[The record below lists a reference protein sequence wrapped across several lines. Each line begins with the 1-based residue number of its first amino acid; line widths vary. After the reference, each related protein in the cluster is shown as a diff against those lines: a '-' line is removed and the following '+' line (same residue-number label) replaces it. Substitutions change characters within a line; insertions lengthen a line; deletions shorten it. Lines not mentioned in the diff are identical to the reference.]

1 MIKSIT
7 VTNHLNESIKLEL
20 GFPERSGFLIQ
31 EISGLGPVK
40 ADINVSEL
48 SSIDGSIYNSA
59 RLPSRNIVFNLVL
72 LESPTIEDTRQKSYK
87 YFPVKKRVRLLIE
100 TTNRTAEIFGYVE
113 SNEPIIFS
121 RQETTQISI
130 VCPNP
135 YFYSAGPKGKQIT
148 GFSGFEKVFSFP
160 FSNEAE
166 FFYKYLRDSDSELIL
181 DSSGNPIQS
190 TVYDYLWDKLLIMG
204 NILKN
209 QIQTV
214 LYEGDSE
221 IGFNIEIHSVGT
233 AEHVRIYNVDTLE
246 NMKIDTDKLIALTG
260 QPIIMGDS
268 IFISTIKGDK
278 SIQLLREG
286 VYYNIINCLDRDAT
300 WMFLRKGDNVF
311 AFDAEEGGVNLYLR
325 IINQVIY
332 QGI

>member
-59 RLPSRNIVFNLVL
+59 RLPSRNIVFKLVL

-87 YFPVKKRVRLLIE
+87 YFPIKKRVRLLIE

-135 YFYSAGPKGKQIT
+135 YFYSEGKQIT
-148 GFSGFEKVFSFP
+148 SFTGFERVFSFP
-160 FSNEAE
+160 FSNES
-166 FFYKYLRDSDSELIL
+166 LS
-181 DSSGNPIQS
+181 
-190 TVYDYLWDKLLIMG
+190 DKLLIMG

-221 IGFNIEIHSVGT
+221 IGFNIEIHAVGT
-233 AEHVRIYNVDTLE
+233 AKNVMIYNVNTLE

-311 AFDAEEGGVNLYLR
+311 AFDAEEGGANLYFR

>member
-7 VTNHLNESIKLEL
+7 VTNHLNESLKLEL

-48 SSIDGSIYNSA
+48 SSVDGSIYNSA
-59 RLPSRNIVFNLVL
+59 RLPSRNIVFKLAL

-148 GFSGFEKVFSFP
+148 SFTGFEKAFSFP
-160 FSNEAE
+160 FSNEA
-166 FFYKYLRDSDSELIL
+166 LS
-181 DSSGNPIQS
+181 
-190 TVYDYLWDKLLIMG
+190 DKLLIMG
-204 NILKN
+204 NLLKN

-214 LYEGDSE
+214 LYDGDSE
-221 IGFNIEIHSVGT
+221 IGFNIEIHAVGT
-233 AEHVRIYNVDTLE
+233 AEHVRIYNVNTLE
-246 NMKIDTDKLIALTG
+246 NMKIDTDKLIAMTG
-260 QPIIMGDS
+260 QPIINGDS

-311 AFDAEEGGVNLYLR
+311 AFDAEEGSSNLYFR

>member
-59 RLPSRNIVFNLVL
+59 RLPSRNIVFKMVL

-87 YFPVKKRVRLLIE
+87 YFPIKKRVRLLIE

-135 YFYSAGPKGKQIT
+135 YFYSEGKQIT
-148 GFSGFEKVFSFP
+148 TFTGFEKLFSFP
-160 FSNEAE
+160 FSNES
-166 FFYKYLRDSDSELIL
+166 LS
-181 DSSGNPIQS
+181 
-190 TVYDYLWDKLLIMG
+190 DKLLIMG

-209 QIQTV
+209 QMQTV

-221 IGFNIEIHSVGT
+221 IGFNIEIHAVGT
-233 AEHVRIYNVDTLE
+233 AKHVMIYNMNTLE

-311 AFDAEEGGVNLYLR
+311 AFDAEEGGANLYFR

>member
-48 SSIDGSIYNSA
+48 SNVDGSIYNSA
-59 RLPSRNIVFNLVL
+59 RLPSRNIVFKLVL

-87 YFPVKKRVRLLIE
+87 FFPIKKRVRLLIE

-121 RQETTQISI
+121 KQETTQISI

-135 YFYSAGPKGKQIT
+135 YFYSEGKQIT
-148 GFSGFEKVFSFP
+148 TFTGIEKVFSFP
-160 FSNEAE
+160 FSNES
-166 FFYKYLRDSDSELIL
+166 LS
-181 DSSGNPIQS
+181 
-190 TVYDYLWDKLLIMG
+190 DKLLIMG

-221 IGFNIEIHSVGT
+221 IGFNIEIHAVGT
-233 AEHVRIYNVDTLE
+233 AKHVMIYNMNTLE

-311 AFDAEEGGVNLYLR
+311 AFDAEEGGANLYFR

>member
-48 SSIDGSIYNSA
+48 SSVDGSIYNSA
-59 RLPSRNIVFNLVL
+59 RMSSRNIVFNLAL
-72 LESPTIEDTRQKSYK
+72 LESPMIEDARQKSYK
-87 YFPVKKRVRLLIE
+87 YFPVKKRIRLLIE

-148 GFSGFEKVFSFP
+148 FFSGFEKVFSFP
-160 FSNEAE
+160 FSNEA
-166 FFYKYLRDSDSELIL
+166 LS
-181 DSSGNPIQS
+181 
-190 TVYDYLWDKLLIMG
+190 DKLLIIG
-204 NILKN
+204 NIIKN

-214 LYEGDSE
+214 LYDGDSE

-260 QPIIMGDS
+260 QPIIIGDS

-286 VYYNIINCLDRDAT
+286 VYYNIINCLDRDVT

-311 AFDAEEGGVNLYLR
+311 AFDAEEGGGNLYFR

>member
-7 VTNHLNESIKLEL
+7 VTNHLGESIKLEL

-48 SSIDGSIYNSA
+48 SSVDGSIYNSA
-59 RLPSRNIVFNLVL
+59 RMSSRNIVFNLAL
-72 LESPTIEDTRQKSYK
+72 LESPMIEDARQKSYK
-87 YFPVKKRVRLLIE
+87 YFPVKKRIRLLIE

-148 GFSGFEKVFSFP
+148 SFSGFEKVFSFP
-160 FSNEAE
+160 FSNEA
-166 FFYKYLRDSDSELIL
+166 LS
-181 DSSGNPIQS
+181 
-190 TVYDYLWDKLLIMG
+190 DKLLITG
-204 NILKN
+204 NIIKN
-209 QIQTV
+209 QIQII
-214 LYEGDSE
+214 LYDGDSE

-233 AEHVRIYNVDTLE
+233 VEHVRIYNVDTLE

-260 QPIIMGDS
+260 QPIIIGDS

-286 VYYNIINCLDRDAT
+286 VYYNIINCLDRDVT

-311 AFDAEEGGVNLYLR
+311 AFDAEEGGANLYFR

>member
-48 SSIDGSIYNSA
+48 SNIDGSIYNSA
-59 RLPSRNIVFNLVL
+59 RLPSRNIVFKLVL

-135 YFYSAGPKGKQIT
+135 YFYSEGKQIT
-148 GFSGFEKVFSFP
+148 TFTGFEKVFSFP
-160 FSNEAE
+160 FSNES
-166 FFYKYLRDSDSELIL
+166 LS
-181 DSSGNPIQS
+181 
-190 TVYDYLWDKLLIMG
+190 DKLLIMG

-221 IGFNIEIHSVGT
+221 IGFNIEIHAVGT
-233 AEHVRIYNVDTLE
+233 AKHVMIYNVNTLE

-311 AFDAEEGGVNLYLR
+311 AFDAEEGGANLYFR

>member
-48 SSIDGSIYNSA
+48 SSVDGSIYNSA
-59 RLPSRNIVFNLVL
+59 RLSSRNIVFNLAL
-72 LESPTIEDTRQKSYK
+72 LESPTIEDARQKSYK
-87 YFPVKKRVRLLIE
+87 YFPVKKRIRLLIE

-148 GFSGFEKVFSFP
+148 VFSGFEKVFSFP
-160 FSNEAE
+160 FSNEA
-166 FFYKYLRDSDSELIL
+166 LS
-181 DSSGNPIQS
+181 
-190 TVYDYLWDKLLIMG
+190 DKLLIMG
-204 NILKN
+204 NLLKN
-209 QIQTV
+209 QNQTV
-214 LYEGDSE
+214 LYDGDSE

-246 NMKIDTDKLIALTG
+246 NMKIDTDKLVALTG

-286 VYYNIINCLDRDAT
+286 VYYNIINCLDRDVT

-311 AFDAEEGGVNLYLR
+311 AFDAEEGGVNLYFR

>member
-48 SSIDGSIYNSA
+48 SSVDGSIYNSA
-59 RLPSRNIVFNLVL
+59 RLPSRNIVFKLVL

-87 YFPVKKRVRLLIE
+87 YFPIKKRVRLLIE

-135 YFYSAGPKGKQIT
+135 YFYSEGKQIT
-148 GFSGFEKVFSFP
+148 TFTGFEKVFSFP
-160 FSNEAE
+160 FSNES
-166 FFYKYLRDSDSELIL
+166 LS
-181 DSSGNPIQS
+181 
-190 TVYDYLWDKLLIMG
+190 DKLLIMG

-221 IGFNIEIHSVGT
+221 IGFNIEIHAVGT
-233 AEHVRIYNVDTLE
+233 AKHVMIYNTNTLE

-311 AFDAEEGGVNLYLR
+311 AFDAEEGGANLYFR

>member
-59 RLPSRNIVFNLVL
+59 RLPSRNIVFKLVL

-87 YFPVKKRVRLLIE
+87 YFPIKKRVRLLIE

-135 YFYSAGPKGKQIT
+135 YFYSEGKQIT
-148 GFSGFEKVFSFP
+148 SFTGFEKVFSFP
-160 FSNEAE
+160 FSNES
-166 FFYKYLRDSDSELIL
+166 LS
-181 DSSGNPIQS
+181 
-190 TVYDYLWDKLLIMG
+190 DKLLIMG

-209 QIQTV
+209 QMQTV

-221 IGFNIEIHSVGT
+221 IGFNIEIHAVGT
-233 AEHVRIYNVDTLE
+233 AKHVMIYNVNTLE

-311 AFDAEEGGVNLYLR
+311 AFDAEEGGANLYFR

>member
-20 GFPERSGFLIQ
+20 GFPEKSGFLIQ

-59 RLPSRNIVFNLVL
+59 RLPSRNIVFKLVL

-87 YFPVKKRVRLLIE
+87 YFPIKKRVRLLIE

-135 YFYSAGPKGKQIT
+135 YFYSEGKQIT
-148 GFSGFEKVFSFP
+148 SFTGFEKVFSFP
-160 FSNEAE
+160 FSNES
-166 FFYKYLRDSDSELIL
+166 LS
-181 DSSGNPIQS
+181 
-190 TVYDYLWDKLLIMG
+190 DKLLIMG

-209 QIQTV
+209 QMQTV

-221 IGFNIEIHSVGT
+221 IGFNIEIHAVGT
-233 AEHVRIYNVDTLE
+233 AKHVMIYNVNTLE

-311 AFDAEEGGVNLYLR
+311 AFDAEEGGANLYFR

>member
-7 VTNHLNESIKLEL
+7 VTNHLNESLKLEL

-48 SSIDGSIYNSA
+48 SSVDGSIYNSA
-59 RLPSRNIVFNLVL
+59 RLPSRNIVFKLAL

-148 GFSGFEKVFSFP
+148 TFTGIEKAFSFP
-160 FSNEAE
+160 FSNES
-166 FFYKYLRDSDSELIL
+166 LS
-181 DSSGNPIQS
+181 
-190 TVYDYLWDKLLIMG
+190 DKLLIMG
-204 NILKN
+204 NLLKN

-221 IGFNIEIHSVGT
+221 IGFNIEIHAVGT
-233 AEHVRIYNVDTLE
+233 AEHVMIYNVNTLE
-246 NMKIDTDKLIALTG
+246 NMKIDTDKLIAMTG
-260 QPIIMGDS
+260 QPIINGDS

-311 AFDAEEGGVNLYLR
+311 AFDAKEGSSNLYFR

>member
-59 RLPSRNIVFNLVL
+59 RLPSRNIVFKLVL

-87 YFPVKKRVRLLIE
+87 YFPIKKRVRLLIE

-135 YFYSAGPKGKQIT
+135 YFYSEGKQIT
-148 GFSGFEKVFSFP
+148 TFTGFEKLFSFP
-160 FSNEAE
+160 FSNES
-166 FFYKYLRDSDSELIL
+166 LS
-181 DSSGNPIQS
+181 
-190 TVYDYLWDKLLIMG
+190 DKLLIMG

-209 QIQTV
+209 QMQTV

-221 IGFNIEIHSVGT
+221 IGFNIEIHAVGT
-233 AEHVRIYNVDTLE
+233 AKNVMIYNVNTLE

-311 AFDAEEGGVNLYLR
+311 AFDAEEGGANLYFR

>member
-1 MIKSIT
+1 MIKFIT

-48 SSIDGSIYNSA
+48 SSVDGSIYNSA
-59 RLPSRNIVFNLVL
+59 RLSSRNIVFNLAL
-72 LESPTIEDTRQKSYK
+72 LESPTIEDTRQRSYK

-121 RQETTQISI
+121 KQETTQISI

-135 YFYSAGPKGKQIT
+135 YFYSEGKKIT
-148 GFSGFEKVFSFP
+148 SFTGFEKAFSFP
-160 FSNEAE
+160 FSNES
-166 FFYKYLRDSDSELIL
+166 LS
-181 DSSGNPIQS
+181 
-190 TVYDYLWDKLLIMG
+190 DKLLIMG
-204 NILKN
+204 NIIKN
-209 QIQTV
+209 QTQTI

-221 IGFNIEIHSVGT
+221 IGFNIEIHAVGT
-233 AEHVRIYNVDTLE
+233 AEHVMIYNVNTLE

-311 AFDAEEGGVNLYLR
+311 AFDAEEGGANLYFR

>member
-48 SSIDGSIYNSA
+48 SSVDGSIYNSA
-59 RLPSRNIVFNLVL
+59 RLPSRNIVFKLVL

-87 YFPVKKRVRLLIE
+87 YFPIKKRVRLLIE

-135 YFYSAGPKGKQIT
+135 YFYSEGKQIT
-148 GFSGFEKVFSFP
+148 TFTGFEKVFSFP
-160 FSNEAE
+160 FSNES
-166 FFYKYLRDSDSELIL
+166 LS
-181 DSSGNPIQS
+181 
-190 TVYDYLWDKLLIMG
+190 DKLLIMG

-221 IGFNIEIHSVGT
+221 IGFNIEIHAVGT
-233 AEHVRIYNVDTLE
+233 AKHVMIYNANTLE

-311 AFDAEEGGVNLYLR
+311 AFDAEEGGANLYFR

>member
-48 SSIDGSIYNSA
+48 SNIDGSIYNSA
-59 RLPSRNIVFNLVL
+59 RLSSRNIVFKLVL

-87 YFPVKKRVRLLIE
+87 YFPIKKRVRLLIE

-121 RQETTQISI
+121 SQETTQISI

-135 YFYSAGPKGKQIT
+135 YFYSAGPKGKKIT
-148 GFSGFEKVFSFP
+148 SFIGFEKVFSFP
-160 FSNEAE
+160 FSNES
-166 FFYKYLRDSDSELIL
+166 LS
-181 DSSGNPIQS
+181 
-190 TVYDYLWDKLLIMG
+190 DKLLIMG

-221 IGFNIEIHSVGT
+221 IGFNIEIHAVGT
-233 AEHVRIYNVDTLE
+233 AKHVMLYNVNTLE

-300 WMFLRKGDNVF
+300 WMFLRKGYNVF
-311 AFDAEEGGVNLYLR
+311 AFDAEEGGANLYFK

>member
-7 VTNHLNESIKLEL
+7 VTNHLNESLKLEL
-20 GFPERSGFLIQ
+20 GFPEKSGFLIQ

-40 ADINVSEL
+40 ADINVTDL

-59 RLPSRNIVFNLVL
+59 RLQPRNIVFKMVF
-72 LESPTIEDTRQKSYK
+72 LENPTIEDTRQKSYK
-87 YFPVKKRVRLLIE
+87 YFPIKKRVRLLIE

-135 YFYSAGPKGKQIT
+135 YFYSEGKQIT
-148 GFSGFEKVFSFP
+148 SFTGFERVFSFP
-160 FSNEAE
+160 FSNES
-166 FFYKYLRDSDSELIL
+166 LS
-181 DSSGNPIQS
+181 
-190 TVYDYLWDKLLIMG
+190 DKLLIMG

-209 QIQTV
+209 QMQTV

-221 IGFNIEIHSVGT
+221 IGFNIEIHAVGT
-233 AEHVRIYNVDTLE
+233 AKNVMIYNVNTLE

-311 AFDAEEGGVNLYLR
+311 AFDAEEGGANLYFR

>member
-48 SSIDGSIYNSA
+48 SNIDGSIYNSA
-59 RLPSRNIVFNLVL
+59 RLPSRNIVFKLVL

-87 YFPVKKRVRLLIE
+87 YFPIKKRVRLLIE

-135 YFYSAGPKGKQIT
+135 YFYSEGKQLISFT
-148 GFSGFEKVFSFP
+148 GFEKVFSFP
-160 FSNEAE
+160 FSNES
-166 FFYKYLRDSDSELIL
+166 LS
-181 DSSGNPIQS
+181 
-190 TVYDYLWDKLLIMG
+190 DKLLIMG

-221 IGFNIEIHSVGT
+221 IGFNIEIHAVGT
-233 AEHVRIYNVDTLE
+233 AKHVMFYNVNTLE

-311 AFDAEEGGVNLYLR
+311 AFDAEEGGANLFFR
-325 IINQVIY
+325 MTNQVIY

>member
-40 ADINVSEL
+40 GDINVSEL
-48 SSIDGSIYNSA
+48 SSVDGSIYNSA
-59 RLPSRNIVFNLVL
+59 RLSSRNIVFNLAL
-72 LESPTIEDTRQKSYK
+72 SENPTIEDTRQKSYK
-87 YFPVKKRVRLLIE
+87 YFPVKKRIRLLIE

-135 YFYSAGPKGKQIT
+135 YFYSDGPKGKQIT
-148 GFSGFEKVFSFP
+148 SFSGFEKVFSFP
-160 FSNEAE
+160 FSNEA
-166 FFYKYLRDSDSELIL
+166 LS
-181 DSSGNPIQS
+181 
-190 TVYDYLWDKLLIMG
+190 DKLLNMG
-204 NILKN
+204 NIIKN
-209 QIQTV
+209 QIQII
-214 LYEGDSE
+214 LYDGDSE

-260 QPIIMGDS
+260 QPIIIGDS

-286 VYYNIINCLDRDAT
+286 VYYNIINCLDRDVT

-311 AFDAEEGGVNLYLR
+311 AFDAEEGGANLYFR

>member
-7 VTNHLNESIKLEL
+7 VTNHLNESLKLEL
-20 GFPERSGFLIQ
+20 GFPEKSGFLIQ

-48 SSIDGSIYNSA
+48 SSVDGSIYNSA

-148 GFSGFEKVFSFP
+148 SFTGFEKAFSFP
-160 FSNEAE
+160 FSNEA
-166 FFYKYLRDSDSELIL
+166 LS
-181 DSSGNPIQS
+181 
-190 TVYDYLWDKLLIMG
+190 DKLLIMG
-204 NILKN
+204 HLLKN
-209 QIQTV
+209 QIQTIF
-214 LYEGDSE
+214 YEGDSE

-233 AEHVRIYNVDTLE
+233 AEHVRIYNVNTLE

-311 AFDAEEGGVNLYLR
+311 AFDAEEGGANLYFR

>member
-59 RLPSRNIVFNLVL
+59 RLPSRNIVFKLVL

-87 YFPVKKRVRLLIE
+87 YFPIKKRVRLLIE

-135 YFYSAGPKGKQIT
+135 YFYSEGKQIT
-148 GFSGFEKVFSFP
+148 TFTGFEKLFSFP
-160 FSNEAE
+160 FSNES
-166 FFYKYLRDSDSELIL
+166 LS
-181 DSSGNPIQS
+181 
-190 TVYDYLWDKLLIMG
+190 DKLLIMG

-209 QIQTV
+209 QMQTV

-221 IGFNIEIHSVGT
+221 IGFNIEIHAVGT
-233 AEHVRIYNVDTLE
+233 AKHVMIYNMNTLE

-311 AFDAEEGGVNLYLR
+311 AFDAEEGGANLYFR

>member
-48 SSIDGSIYNSA
+48 SNIDGSIYNSA
-59 RLPSRNIVFNLVL
+59 RLPSRNIVFKLVL

-87 YFPVKKRVRLLIE
+87 YFPIKKRVHLLFE
-100 TTNRTAEIFGYVE
+100 TTNRKAEIFGYVE

-121 RQETTQISI
+121 KQETTQISI

-135 YFYSAGPKGKQIT
+135 YFYSEGKQIT
-148 GFSGFEKVFSFP
+148 TFTGFEKVFSFP
-160 FSNEAE
+160 FSNES
-166 FFYKYLRDSDSELIL
+166 LS
-181 DSSGNPIQS
+181 
-190 TVYDYLWDKLLIMG
+190 DKLLIIG

-221 IGFNIEIHSVGT
+221 IGFNIEIHAVGT
-233 AEHVRIYNVDTLE
+233 AKHVMIYNVNTLE

-311 AFDAEEGGVNLYLR
+311 AFDAEEGGANLYFR

>member
-48 SSIDGSIYNSA
+48 SNIDGSIYNSA
-59 RLPSRNIVFNLVL
+59 RLPSRNIVFKLVL

-87 YFPVKKRVRLLIE
+87 YFPIKKRVRLLIE

-135 YFYSAGPKGKQIT
+135 YFYSEGKQIT
-148 GFSGFEKVFSFP
+148 TFTGFERVFSFP
-160 FSNEAE
+160 FSNES
-166 FFYKYLRDSDSELIL
+166 LS
-181 DSSGNPIQS
+181 
-190 TVYDYLWDKLLIMG
+190 DKLLIMG

-209 QIQTV
+209 QMQTV

-221 IGFNIEIHSVGT
+221 IGFNIEIHAVGT
-233 AEHVRIYNVDTLE
+233 AKNVMIYNVNTLE

-311 AFDAEEGGVNLYLR
+311 AFDAEEGGANLYFR

>member
-48 SSIDGSIYNSA
+48 SNIDGSIYNSA
-59 RLPSRNIVFNLVL
+59 RLPSRNIVFKLVL

-87 YFPVKKRVRLLIE
+87 YFPIKKRVRLLIE

-135 YFYSAGPKGKQIT
+135 YFYSEGKQIT
-148 GFSGFEKVFSFP
+148 TFTGFEKVFSFP
-160 FSNEAE
+160 FSNES
-166 FFYKYLRDSDSELIL
+166 LS
-181 DSSGNPIQS
+181 
-190 TVYDYLWDKLLIMG
+190 DKLLIMG

-221 IGFNIEIHSVGT
+221 IGFNIEIHAVGT
-233 AEHVRIYNVDTLE
+233 VKHVMIYNMNTLE

-311 AFDAEEGGVNLYLR
+311 AFDAEEGGANLYFR

>member
-48 SSIDGSIYNSA
+48 SSVDGSIYNSA

-87 YFPVKKRVRLLIE
+87 YFPIKKRVRLLIE

-135 YFYSAGPKGKQIT
+135 YFYSEGKKIT
-148 GFSGFEKVFSFP
+148 TFTGFEKVFSFP

-190 TVYDYLWDKLLIMG
+190 TVYDYLSDKLLIMG
-204 NILKN
+204 NIIKN
-209 QIQTV
+209 QIQTI
-214 LYEGDSE
+214 LYDGDSE
-221 IGFNIEIHSVGT
+221 IGLNIEIHSVGT

-311 AFDAEEGGVNLYLR
+311 AFDAEEGGANLYLR

>member
-7 VTNHLNESIKLEL
+7 VTNHLGESIKLEL

-48 SSIDGSIYNSA
+48 SNIDGSIYNSA
-59 RLPSRNIVFNLVL
+59 RLPSRNIVFKLVL

-87 YFPVKKRVRLLIE
+87 YFPIKKRVRLLIE

-135 YFYSAGPKGKQIT
+135 YFYSEGKQIT
-148 GFSGFEKVFSFP
+148 TFTGIEKVFSFP
-160 FSNEAE
+160 FSNES
-166 FFYKYLRDSDSELIL
+166 LS
-181 DSSGNPIQS
+181 
-190 TVYDYLWDKLLIMG
+190 DKLLIIG

-221 IGFNIEIHSVGT
+221 IGFNIEIHAVGT
-233 AEHVRIYNVDTLE
+233 AKHVMIYNVNTLE

-311 AFDAEEGGVNLYLR
+311 AFDAEEGGANLYFR

>member
-7 VTNHLNESIKLEL
+7 VTNHLNESLKLEL

-48 SSIDGSIYNSA
+48 SSVDGSIYNSA
-59 RLPSRNIVFNLVL
+59 HLQSRNIVFKLAL

-148 GFSGFEKVFSFP
+148 TFTGIEKAFSFP
-160 FSNEAE
+160 FSNES
-166 FFYKYLRDSDSELIL
+166 LS
-181 DSSGNPIQS
+181 
-190 TVYDYLWDKLLIMG
+190 DKLLIMG
-204 NILKN
+204 NLLKN

-221 IGFNIEIHSVGT
+221 IGFNIEIHAVGT
-233 AEHVRIYNVDTLE
+233 AEHVMIYNVNTLE
-246 NMKIDTDKLIALTG
+246 NMKIDTDKLIAMTG
-260 QPIIMGDS
+260 QPIINGDS

-311 AFDAEEGGVNLYLR
+311 AFDAKEGSSNLYFR

>member
-7 VTNHLNESIKLEL
+7 VTNHLNESLKLEL
-20 GFPERSGFLIQ
+20 GFPEKSGFLIQ

-48 SSIDGSIYNSA
+48 SSVDGSIYNSA
-59 RLPSRNIVFNLVL
+59 RLQSRNIVFNLVL

-135 YFYSAGPKGKQIT
+135 YFYSEGKQIT
-148 GFSGFEKVFSFP
+148 TFTGIEKVFSFP
-160 FSNEAE
+160 FSNES
-166 FFYKYLRDSDSELIL
+166 LS
-181 DSSGNPIQS
+181 
-190 TVYDYLWDKLLIMG
+190 DKLLIIG

-221 IGFNIEIHSVGT
+221 IGFNIEIHAVGT
-233 AEHVRIYNVDTLE
+233 AKHVMIYNVNTLE

-311 AFDAEEGGVNLYLR
+311 AFDAEEGGANLYFR

>member
-48 SSIDGSIYNSA
+48 SSVDGSIYNSA
-59 RLPSRNIVFNLVL
+59 RLPSRNIVFKLVL

-87 YFPVKKRVRLLIE
+87 YFPIKKRVRLLIE

-121 RQETTQISI
+121 KQETTQISI

-135 YFYSAGPKGKQIT
+135 YFYSKGKQIT
-148 GFSGFEKVFSFP
+148 TFTGFEKVFSFP
-160 FSNEAE
+160 FSNES
-166 FFYKYLRDSDSELIL
+166 LS
-181 DSSGNPIQS
+181 
-190 TVYDYLWDKLLIMG
+190 DKLLIIG

-221 IGFNIEIHSVGT
+221 IGFNIEIHAIGT
-233 AEHVRIYNVDTLE
+233 AKNVMIYNTNTLE

-311 AFDAEEGGVNLYLR
+311 AFDAEEGGANLYFR

>member
-59 RLPSRNIVFNLVL
+59 RLPSRNIVFKMVL

-87 YFPVKKRVRLLIE
+87 YFPIKKRVRLLIE

-135 YFYSAGPKGKQIT
+135 YFYSEGKQIT
-148 GFSGFEKVFSFP
+148 TFTGFEKLFSFP
-160 FSNEAE
+160 FSNES
-166 FFYKYLRDSDSELIL
+166 LS
-181 DSSGNPIQS
+181 
-190 TVYDYLWDKLLIMG
+190 DKLLIMG

-209 QIQTV
+209 QMQTV

-221 IGFNIEIHSVGT
+221 IGFNIEIHAVGT
-233 AEHVRIYNVDTLE
+233 AKHVMIYNVNTLE

-311 AFDAEEGGVNLYLR
+311 AFDAEEGGANLYFR

>member
-48 SSIDGSIYNSA
+48 SSVDGSIYNSA
-59 RLPSRNIVFNLVL
+59 RLPSRNIVFKLVL

-87 YFPVKKRVRLLIE
+87 YFPIKKRVRLLIE
-100 TTNRTAEIFGYVE
+100 TTNRTVEIFGYVE

-135 YFYSAGPKGKQIT
+135 YFYSEGKQIT
-148 GFSGFEKVFSFP
+148 TFTGFEKVFSFP
-160 FSNEAE
+160 FSNES
-166 FFYKYLRDSDSELIL
+166 LS
-181 DSSGNPIQS
+181 
-190 TVYDYLWDKLLIMG
+190 DKLLIMG

-221 IGFNIEIHSVGT
+221 IGFNIEIHAVGT
-233 AEHVRIYNVDTLE
+233 AKHVMIYNTNTLE

-311 AFDAEEGGVNLYLR
+311 AFDAEEGGANLYFR

>member
-48 SSIDGSIYNSA
+48 SNIDGSIYNSA
-59 RLPSRNIVFNLVL
+59 RLPSRNIVFKLVL

-87 YFPVKKRVRLLIE
+87 YFPIKKRVRLLIE

-121 RQETTQISI
+121 SQETTQISI

-135 YFYSAGPKGKQIT
+135 YFYSEGKKIT
-148 GFSGFEKVFSFP
+148 TFTGFEKVFSFP
-160 FSNEAE
+160 FSNES
-166 FFYKYLRDSDSELIL
+166 LS
-181 DSSGNPIQS
+181 
-190 TVYDYLWDKLLIMG
+190 DKLLIMG

-221 IGFNIEIHSVGT
+221 IGFNIEIYAVGT
-233 AEHVRIYNVDTLE
+233 AKHVMIYNVNTLE

-300 WMFLRKGDNVF
+300 WMFLRKGDNIF
-311 AFDAEEGGVNLYLR
+311 AFNAEEGGANLYLR

>member
-48 SSIDGSIYNSA
+48 SNIDGSIYNSA
-59 RLPSRNIVFNLVL
+59 RLPSRNIVFKLVL

-87 YFPVKKRVRLLIE
+87 YFPIKKRVRLLIE

-135 YFYSAGPKGKQIT
+135 YFYSEGKQIT
-148 GFSGFEKVFSFP
+148 TFTGFERVFSFP
-160 FSNEAE
+160 FSNES
-166 FFYKYLRDSDSELIL
+166 LS
-181 DSSGNPIQS
+181 
-190 TVYDYLWDKLLIMG
+190 DKLLIMG

-209 QIQTV
+209 QMQTV

-221 IGFNIEIHSVGT
+221 IGFNIEIHAVGT
-233 AEHVRIYNVDTLE
+233 AKNVMIYNVNTLE

-311 AFDAEEGGVNLYLR
+311 AFNAEEGGANLYFR

>member
-48 SSIDGSIYNSA
+48 SNIDGSIYNSA
-59 RLPSRNIVFNLVL
+59 RLPSRNIVFKLVL

-87 YFPVKKRVRLLIE
+87 YFPIKKRVRLLFE
-100 TTNRTAEIFGYVE
+100 TTNRKAEIFGYVE

-121 RQETTQISI
+121 KQETTQISI

-135 YFYSAGPKGKQIT
+135 YFYSEGKQIT
-148 GFSGFEKVFSFP
+148 TFTGFEKVFSFP
-160 FSNEAE
+160 FSNES
-166 FFYKYLRDSDSELIL
+166 LS
-181 DSSGNPIQS
+181 
-190 TVYDYLWDKLLIMG
+190 DKLLIIG

-221 IGFNIEIHSVGT
+221 IGFNIEIHAVGT
-233 AEHVRIYNVDTLE
+233 AKHVMIYNTNTLE

-311 AFDAEEGGVNLYLR
+311 AFDAEEGGANLYFR

>member
-48 SSIDGSIYNSA
+48 SNIDGSIYNSA
-59 RLPSRNIVFNLVL
+59 RLPSRNIVFKLVL

-87 YFPVKKRVRLLIE
+87 YFPIKKRVRLLIE

-121 RQETTQISI
+121 SQETTQISI

-135 YFYSAGPKGKQIT
+135 YFYSEGKQLTIFT
-148 GFSGFEKVFSFP
+148 GFEKVFSFP
-160 FSNEAE
+160 FSNES
-166 FFYKYLRDSDSELIL
+166 LS
-181 DSSGNPIQS
+181 
-190 TVYDYLWDKLLIMG
+190 DKLLIIG

-221 IGFNIEIHSVGT
+221 IGFNIEIHAVGT
-233 AEHVRIYNVDTLE
+233 AKHVMIYNVYTLE

-311 AFDAEEGGVNLYLR
+311 AFDAEEGGANLYFR

>member
-48 SSIDGSIYNSA
+48 SSVDGSIYNSA
-59 RLPSRNIVFNLVL
+59 RLPSRNIVFNLAL

-87 YFPVKKRVRLLIE
+87 YFPIKKRVRLLIE

-135 YFYSAGPKGKQIT
+135 YFYSEGKQIT
-148 GFSGFEKVFSFP
+148 SFTGFEKVFSFP
-160 FSNEAE
+160 FSNEA
-166 FFYKYLRDSDSELIL
+166 LS
-181 DSSGNPIQS
+181 
-190 TVYDYLWDKLLIMG
+190 DKLLVMG
-204 NILKN
+204 NLLKN
-209 QIQTV
+209 QIQIIF
-214 LYEGDSE
+214 YEGDSE
-221 IGFNIEIHSVGT
+221 IGFNIEIHAVGT
-233 AEHVRIYNVDTLE
+233 AEHVMIYNVNTLE

-260 QPIIMGDS
+260 QPIIMGDF

-311 AFDAEEGGVNLYLR
+311 AFDAEEGGANLFFR

>member
-48 SSIDGSIYNSA
+48 SSVDGSIYNSA
-59 RLPSRNIVFNLVL
+59 RMSSRNIVFNLAL
-72 LESPTIEDTRQKSYK
+72 LESPMIEDARQKSYK
-87 YFPVKKRVRLLIE
+87 YFPVKKRIRLLIE

-160 FSNEAE
+160 FSNEA
-166 FFYKYLRDSDSELIL
+166 LS
-181 DSSGNPIQS
+181 
-190 TVYDYLWDKLLIMG
+190 DKLLIIG
-204 NILKN
+204 NIIKN

-214 LYEGDSE
+214 LYDGDSE

-260 QPIIMGDS
+260 QPIIIGDS

-286 VYYNIINCLDRDAT
+286 VYYNIINCLDRDVT

-311 AFDAEEGGVNLYLR
+311 AFDAEEGGANLYFR

>member
-7 VTNHLNESIKLEL
+7 VTNHLNESLKLEL

-48 SSIDGSIYNSA
+48 SSVDGSIYNSA
-59 RLPSRNIVFNLVL
+59 RLPSRNIVFKLAL

-135 YFYSAGPKGKQIT
+135 YFYSAGPKGKRIT
-148 GFSGFEKVFSFP
+148 SFTGFEKVFSFP
-160 FSNEAE
+160 FSNEA
-166 FFYKYLRDSDSELIL
+166 LS
-181 DSSGNPIQS
+181 
-190 TVYDYLWDKLLIMG
+190 DKLLIMG
-204 NILKN
+204 NLLKN

-214 LYEGDSE
+214 LYDGDSE
-221 IGFNIEIHSVGT
+221 IGFNIEIHAVGT
-233 AEHVRIYNVDTLE
+233 AEHVMIYNVNTLE
-246 NMKIDTDKLIALTG
+246 NMKIDTDKLIAMTG
-260 QPIIMGDS
+260 QPIINGDS
-268 IFISTIKGDK
+268 IFISTIKGNK
-278 SIQLLREG
+278 SIQLLRGG

-311 AFDAEEGGVNLYLR
+311 AFDAEEGSSNLYFR